1 MRTAWEQYINR
12 QSVTTKKMFNAIGSR
27 LKDTAIAVKDGA
39 IIAAVAT
46 KDAAVYTAEVSY
58 DAGVATA
65 AAVNVAVVEPAKEEL
80 RVVWEKIDTNHHH
93 ARNESMNMA
102 LFRTCLDGGVELTP
116 HILEALGRN
125 HEDEVDPAE
134 LQLFF
139 VNHACK

>member
-1 MRTAWEQYINR
+1 
-12 QSVTTKKMFNAIGSR
+12 MFNAIGSR

-80 RVVWEKIDTNHHH
+80 RVVWEKIDTNTPQFVI
-93 ARNESMNMA
+93 ESDA
-102 LFRTCLDGGVELTP
+102 TIVLPLLLAS
-116 HILEALGRN
+116 LE
-125 HEDEVDPAE
+125 
-134 LQLFF
+134 
-139 VNHACK
+139 